1 MSRVI
6 SSTNTEAHG
15 ETIIEQVSF
24 DLASLDY
31 GTSSHQEDAFVCS
44 IVECTIPPHPPTP
57 SLQPIQQYYII
68 SLSIFEFALR
78 TNH

>member
-6 SSTNTEAHG
+6 SSTNTEAYG
-15 ETIIEQVSF
+15 ETIVEEVSF

-44 IVECTIPPHPPTP
+44 IGECTIPPPPP
-57 SLQPIQQYYII
+57 PPPC
-68 SLSIFEFALR
+68 SLSNNTISYLYIFEFAQR
-78 TNH
+78 TNQ